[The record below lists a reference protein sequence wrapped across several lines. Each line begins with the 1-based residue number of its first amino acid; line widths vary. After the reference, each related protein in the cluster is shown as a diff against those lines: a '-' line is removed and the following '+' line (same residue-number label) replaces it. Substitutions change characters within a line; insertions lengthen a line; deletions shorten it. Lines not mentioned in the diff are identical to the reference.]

1 MLAAVFWR
9 ERAWL
14 LDVAYQTVLML
25 QDGTVQVQ
33 VYRFGAAVVQ
43 ALPLLGMKLGLP
55 LAVIS
60 FLYSVAFPLVFLLFW
75 WLTVRVLRQSALG
88 LALALLYTG
97 MVYDGFYWCTS
108 ELQQGLGFLLV
119 CWAFILRYPRLDRP
133 WQWVVLVAALVALV
147 FYHPLVFIPFL
158 FAWLYWGEG
167 RWSWRYALL
176 AVLLV
181 ALVWAKGHFLPNWYD
196 ASKMTT
202 FRQHLDAYFPNY
214 FSFPAYGKFL
224 RDALLYWW
232 GFPLLLLIDTAWF
245 IRRRRWW
252 PMALVWGASLGFLL
266 ISAIGSPDPAYRFYS
281 EVNYW
286 PLMIFVTLPFVW
298 EVVPAFAGKRWLWG
312 GILVFFAL
320 RLGLI
325 TLHHQP
331 YTARVDWLQERLANC
346 PSGDRF
352 ILPEN
357 AAPMDT
363 LLMSWG
369 TPFETFLMSA
379 SRHADSAKTI
389 LITPE
394 PQRYE
399 ADRSRTD
406 VLLNTFRPLPLD
418 GWAHPYGRLSMEG
431 AYQYLTE

>member
-1 MLAAVFWR
+1 MAKPAKAQESMLNGDFGDFFDSARQDEVTETVIESVTGVEWVPVKEAAHILDLS
-9 ERAWL
+9 ERSIW
-14 LDVAYQTVLML
+14 
-25 QDGTVQVQ
+25 
-33 VYRFGAAVVQ
+33 
-43 ALPLLGMKLGLP
+43 
-55 LAVIS
+55 
-60 FLYSVAFPLVFLLFW
+60 
-75 WLTVRVLRQSALG
+75 
-88 LALALLYTG
+88 
-97 MVYDGFYWCTS
+97 
-108 ELQQGLGFLLV
+108 
-119 CWAFILRYPRLDRP
+119 
-133 WQWVVLVAALVALV
+133 
-147 FYHPLVFIPFL
+147 
-158 FAWLYWGEG
+158 
-167 RWSWRYALL
+167 
-176 AVLLV
+176 
-181 ALVWAKGHFLPNWYD
+181 
-196 ASKMTT
+196 
-202 FRQHLDAYFPNY
+202 
-214 FSFPAYGKFL
+214 
-224 RDALLYWW
+224 
-232 GFPLLLLIDTAWF
+232 
-245 IRRRRWW
+245 RRRWW

-286 PLMIFVTLPFVW
+286 PLMIFVALPFVW